1 MVTRED
7 IRELAQFQTT
17 LPDACAL
24 SFYYHPGAPQ
34 DKSHRSDAIQVKD
47 LIRDAMRESQKHG
60 KNACARGDLERIL
73 DVIGNLGTTHRQ
85 AKAIFAC
92 KALNFWREFDMP
104 AQSGKTQLVVNRRF
118 DLRPLAILLGAHPKL
133 CVTLV
138 DRQRAR
144 FFDLRLDQLTEG
156 EGIFHKLPRAKNY
169 GFKGYDAGHA
179 ERRIAD
185 DALHHFK
192 TVADRLKDEFE
203 RGVWEKL
210 IIGCNDS
217 IWSEFEAQLHTYVKQ
232 RLLGHFPID
241 VATATAEEIKSLGA
255 RVLRRSIEERG
266 QKLFDDT
273 LSFAKANGRGVTGLR
288 RVLNAVE
295 SGEAQTLFLSDSYAA
310 KAVECTNCGHIDS
323 HMIPACVA
331 CGQATRELD
340 DVCEALIPIAI
351 RRDIELFYLKNQPA
365 LDQVG
370 NIAAMLRYRMD
381 ITRSGQR
388 PLAS

>member
-7 IRELAQFQTT
+7 IRELAQFQAT

-24 SFYYHPGAPQ
+24 SFYYHPAAPQ

-73 DVIGNLGTTHRQ
+73 DVVGNLGTTHRQ

-118 DLRPLAILLGAHPKL
+118 DLRPLAILLGAHPRL

-144 FFDLRLDQLTEG
+144 FFELRLDQLTER
-156 EGIFHKLPRAKNY
+156 EGLFRKLPRAKNY
-169 GFKGYDAGHA
+169 GFNGYDAGHA
-179 ERRIAD
+179 ERRLAD

-232 RLLGHFPID
+232 RLLGHFPVD
-241 VATATAEEIKSLGA
+241 VASATAEEIKSLGA

-266 QKLFDDT
+266 QKLFDET

-331 CGQATRELD
+331 CGQATRELE